1 VTIGTEPRASRAQL
15 PRHRKPGIEPRRRWL
30 WPAGIMLTGLGLFV
44 AYLRQAKT
52 TPLRSDGASNI
63 LQAWDMLHGNVL
75 LRGWTLSDVSF
86 YTTELP
92 QYVVVE
98 MLRGFGASVV
108 CWAAAMTY
116 TLLVLGSAVL
126 ARGSASGLE
135 GAVRALVAG
144 GIMLA
149 PSATGGTITLLAN
162 PDHTGTQVV
171 LLAAWLVIDRWRG
184 RPWGPVVVAVLLAWG
199 QIADPIVL
207 YEGVLPLALVCGL
220 RLYLR
225 RGERPCFR
233 REERC
238 DLLLAVAALL
248 SAGAAW
254 LAMAVISHV
263 GGFVVTR
270 PSEVFTHVDTLSSHL
285 AVTAES
291 ILILYGAD
299 FSRKQLGS
307 GAITLVHLAGV
318 ALAGWAVTRA
328 ARRFGNCE
336 FLVQVLVVAMLVVV
350 VAYTVTGTM
359 IPASNHE
366 MVGVLPIGAVL
377 AGRVLT
383 RPLLNR
389 QTRTPLAALG
399 IVLACY
405 AGALAHH
412 ADAAPA
418 ADPNRQLAAW
428 LDKHDLHDG
437 FASYWTASA
446 VTVDSRNTVRVR
458 PVSQTGRTLSVVPWE
473 SKASWYTPAGDPRFV
488 IISRHDNTCWRVTV
502 GWWWNSASR
511 TFGPPVS
518 AHHVADYLILVW
530 DRNMLSGHHRLRTL
544 PPTSPAM
551 C

>member
-1 VTIGTEPRASRAQL
+1 
-15 PRHRKPGIEPRRRWL
+15 
-30 WPAGIMLTGLGLFV
+30 MLTGLGLFV

-299 FSRKQLGS
+299 FSRQQLGS

-328 ARRFGNCE
+328 ARRFGSCE

-377 AGRVLT
+377 AGRVLAG
-383 RPLLNR
+383 PLLQGR
-389 QTRTPLAALG
+389 TREPQGQRRKLQGRTPLAALG

-511 TFGPPVS
+511 TFGRPVS
-518 AHHVADYLILVW
+518 AHHVAGYLILVW